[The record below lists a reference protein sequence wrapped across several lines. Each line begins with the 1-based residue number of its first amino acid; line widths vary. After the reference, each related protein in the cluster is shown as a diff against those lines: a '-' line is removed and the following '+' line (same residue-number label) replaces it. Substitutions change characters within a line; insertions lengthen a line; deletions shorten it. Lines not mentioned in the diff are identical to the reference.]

1 MADKPFHE
9 LTEVE
14 AKDLAKDCTRG
25 AKSVDEVRNRLSAA
39 GFNGG
44 AAAVAMTS
52 HTSHGMTMCMFMV
65 MVHGPDGQTIS
76 C

>member
-1 MADKPFHE
+1 MNKPFHE
-9 LTEVE
+9 LTAAE
-14 AKDLAKDCTRG
+14 AKKRAKDCTRG
-25 AKSVDEVRNRLSAA
+25 AMSVEEVRRRLTDA
-39 GFNGG
+39 GFNGA

-65 MVHGPDGQTIS
+65 MVHGPNGQTIS